1 MLRRLSGRFAKPVG
15 GDSSQGEDEN
25 ASGLVQG
32 GESDIRSRKEEEDE
46 DQIAIVQNTED
57 EIPTT
62 LPTGVKTWRRSFPQT
77 PQESQLRFG
86 FPQPKPDNPLLLEPA
101 TLHSATTTAA
111 LSSPPTVVHRNQL
124 VPWEHLNQ
132 NSVLGLTRSSV
143 WNGGSGLFDIEQNDH
158 ELDRICQL
166 FTLQN
171 RVVST
176 KFAKESVLDH
186 KRATQ
191 ISVAMKRLNL
201 VPMNQT
207 KLGKL
212 AWALRDMNEGYLNA
226 NAVEIMFKSKLWPST
241 KEIELLKRKQ
251 PESMPE
257 CDALLWFLHTSI
269 QDMESRIQAMFF
281 RYEFEDQ
288 RQEMVRA
295 TGLVKAASSEVCGS
309 ELLKRTLRVCLL
321 VGNYVNETFG
331 APAAWG
337 VHLTSLSKLSTIR
350 TTDKSLSVLDCVVE
364 YLDLCAPECFG
375 VGEECT
381 CTPMA
386 AQFSLQQERAKLL
399 SSRKTL
405 ETLVRRFKPMEH
417 FYFTAARALDHI
429 EREFIQAEI
438 AFARCLEHFCLE
450 VSAMDTK
457 EFFETLQ
464 EFFAQL
470 DRSVVALEQRQR
482 VQQSTNQASQLF
494 RGQSGLL
501 NPGWMQQRKK
511 SVSEDKPQVKMGRMS
526 VFGRMRPVGR
536 N

>member
-1 MLRRLSGRFAKPVG
+1 MLRRLSGRFGTPVSSG
-15 GDSSQGEDEN
+15 GSSSPGEDES
-25 ASGLVQG
+25 ASGRVQG
-32 GESDIRSRKEEEDE
+32 GGEVDAIAAEEEADA
-46 DQIAIVQNTED
+46 DADATR
-57 EIPTT
+57 TA
-62 LPTGVKTWRRSFPQT
+62 LPTGVRTWRRSFPQT

-101 TLHSATTTAA
+101 AA
-111 LSSPPTVVHRNQL
+111 HAVAANSPAPPPTVVHRNQL

-143 WNGGSGLFDIEQNDH
+143 WNGGSGLFDIEQNDD

-166 FTLQN
+166 FSLQA

-191 ISVAMKRLNL
+191 VSVAMKRLNL

-226 NAVEIMFKSKLWPST
+226 NAVEIMFKSKLWPSA
-241 KEIELLKRKQ
+241 KEVELLKRKQ

-386 AQFSLQQERAKLL
+386 AQFSLKQERAKLL
-399 SSRKTL
+399 ASRKTL
-405 ETLVRRFKPMEH
+405 ETLVRRFKPMDH

-429 EREFIQAEI
+429 EREFAQAET
-438 AFARCLEHFCLE
+438 AFARCLEHFCLDA
-450 VSAMDTK
+450 SSMDTK

-464 EFFAQL
+464 EFFTQL

-511 SVSEDKPQVKMGRMS
+511 SVSEDKSQVKMGRMS